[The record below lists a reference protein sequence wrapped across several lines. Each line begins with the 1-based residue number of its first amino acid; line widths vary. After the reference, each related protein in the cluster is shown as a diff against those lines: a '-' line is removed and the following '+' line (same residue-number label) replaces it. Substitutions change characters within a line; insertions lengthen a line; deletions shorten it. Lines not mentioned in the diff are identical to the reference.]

1 MEKRKPNE
9 EVKEHLFRK
18 LKETVLCD
26 MESSSSSGST
36 KRARAPVNGTQV
48 PLCLVDGC
56 NSDLRIITD
65 AIKYVNST
73 LRPQRLQLGVR
84 NNGSASSAA
93 GTRILSFTSPHIF
106 SQGAVVSSPWTGA
119 VKAEPDAA
127 GLYNSYSQLNYSD
140 RKNSINPGS
149 LYDNYKGGKQFPFS
163 QGSSSSLLGASIS
176 QPLLDANFASSNDSR
191 SQKVF
196 SNGLN
201 QVIDSDCALSL
212 LSSTPTETRQVGLS
226 HMVQSN
232 PIHTGQSLV
241 PSLHYNGFGMEVK
254 ENSSAL
260 GSSNNNIHCQGMF
273 SIGPHDSDGSSA
285 TGPNQTL
292 SFLWE

>member
-1 MEKRKPNE
+1 M
-9 EVKEHLFRK
+9 
-18 LKETVLCD
+18 
-26 MESSSSSGST
+26 
-36 KRARAPVNGTQV
+36 
-48 PLCLVDGC
+48 
-56 NSDLRIITD
+56 
-65 AIKYVNST
+65 
-73 LRPQRLQLGVR
+73 
-84 NNGSASSAA
+84 
-93 GTRILSFTSPHIF
+93 
-106 SQGAVVSSPWTGA
+106 SSPWTGT
-119 VKAEPDAA
+119 VKAESDAA
-127 GLYNSYSQLNYSD
+127 LYNSYSQLNYSD

-176 QPLLDANFASSNDSR
+176 QPLLDSR

-226 HMVQSN
+226 NMVQSN

-260 GSSNNNIHCQGMF
+260 GSSNTNIHCQGMF

>member
-1 MEKRKPNE
+1 M
-9 EVKEHLFRK
+9 
-18 LKETVLCD
+18 
-26 MESSSSSGST
+26 
-36 KRARAPVNGTQV
+36 
-48 PLCLVDGC
+48 
-56 NSDLRIITD
+56 
-65 AIKYVNST
+65 
-73 LRPQRLQLGVR
+73 
-84 NNGSASSAA
+84 
-93 GTRILSFTSPHIF
+93 
-106 SQGAVVSSPWTGA
+106 SSPWTGA
-119 VKAEPDAA
+119 VKAESDAA
-127 GLYNSYSQLNYSD
+127 VLYNSYPQLNYSD

-260 GSSNNNIHCQGMF
+260 GSSNTNIHCQGMF